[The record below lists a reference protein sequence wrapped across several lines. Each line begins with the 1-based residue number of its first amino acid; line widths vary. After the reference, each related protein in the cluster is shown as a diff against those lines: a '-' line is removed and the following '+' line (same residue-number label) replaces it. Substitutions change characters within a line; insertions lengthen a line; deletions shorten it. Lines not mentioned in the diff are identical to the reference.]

1 MLHSVRDYHQRG
13 VGWRHSTP
21 GGPNCTPLQTLF
33 HVLKGGGYGK
43 WFQSKYSLP
52 NLLPQ
57 GCSPKAN
64 WKIWNR
70 CKKETFVGL
79 VVKPCW
85 MKAFSVACRRHFFCL
100 FFGYEHLN
108 MYRPENKH
116 WCVFHTHSIV
126 GLHCLNTPPA
136 LVLFVDSIKQ
146 MVRKPITQGGMKW
159 NAMCMCVDIMCVRCV
174 RGPSLALQ
182 VSLGFLVTLCLGGE
196 SAGDNWTLPGTFNKC
211 IERRNRKTC

>member
-1 MLHSVRDYHQRG
+1 MSWREEGTVNGSRANIAFLTSCLKDVAQRPIG
-13 VGWRHSTP
+13 RFETDERKKLLWGSWWNPAVADI
-21 GGPNCTPLQTLF
+21 LF
-33 HVLKGGGYGK
+33 VSFLG
-43 WFQSKYSLP
+43 
-52 NLLPQ
+52 
-57 GCSPKAN
+57 
-64 WKIWNR
+64 
-70 CKKETFVGL
+70 
-79 VVKPCW
+79 
-85 MKAFSVACRRHFFCL
+85 M
-100 FFGYEHLN
+100 N
-108 MYRPENKH
+108 MYRPESKH

-159 NAMCMCVDIMCVRCV
+159 NAMCMCVDIMCVCCV